1 MNIQIKVS
9 EPIANMNQRE
19 SSCVKRAASMLRAN
33 GYDVTIWW
41 AEYLPHIEA
50 DPPGTGDQS
59 SNTNKPSC
67 DTLKDP

>member
-33 GYDVTIWW
+33 GYDVDIQW
-41 AEYLPHIEA
+41 
-50 DPPGTGDQS
+50 
-59 SNTNKPSC
+59 
-67 DTLKDP
+67 DTPTRKRRKEVKLTVKRAS

>member
-19 SSCVKRAASMLRAN
+19 SSCVKRAANMLRAN

-41 AEYLPHIEA
+41 AEHLPPEPRKGFEPI
-50 DPPGTGDQS
+50 GDM
-59 SNTNKPSC
+59 
-67 DTLKDP
+67 LKSH